1 MGPMKLAIKDVLNGN
16 ESNAAWPLN
25 YAPHRYPLT
34 VCYWNGNHITMF
46 IVVLKTNLIIFHKQ
60 SHLSPFNTNDC
71 ASNTW
76 FMVGTKK
83 NKNKWQLDLSRNRSA
98 TIGYSKASDVELWWV
113 FFICTWINDWVTNP
127 EAGDL
132 ECNAT
137 HYDVILMW
145 NNTLLPWKSSAN

>member
-1 MGPMKLAIKDVLNGN
+1 MGPKKLAIRDVLNGN

-34 VCYWNGNHITMF
+34 VCYWNGNHITML

-98 TIGYSKASDVELWWV
+98 TIGYSKASDVELWWFFYLHLNKRLSNQSWGWWFGMQCHSLWRNFNVKQYHVIMKV
-113 FFICTWINDWVTNP
+113 FC
-127 EAGDL
+127 
-132 ECNAT
+132 
-137 HYDVILMW
+137 
-145 NNTLLPWKSSAN
+145 